1 VAYDA
6 VNERHFVWRRMMRV
20 DRPSVLPDIDRD
32 LPKVEF
38 LDLSR
43 IRPPIPEYLPVHT
56 QAPVQV
62 DVVFNLTGNQQLSLT
77 PNNLD
82 SFRPP
87 YAEDALRGAIALLA
101 QLAPSHGCVRV
112 SAIDILRLKV
122 ALDRSSADPES
133 NLNQIQHAI
142 PIVRDNASVDA
153 HTLAG
158 RTKAREFFHRFLEKV
173 ISDNAACSPG
183 FPNADRAI
191 IIVSDSL
198 IFPEGTDREPV
209 SPPERRNALF
219 FHVQFSYT
227 WFTTKNSMPTAVTA
241 FDEVG
246 HMLGH
251 LHPRHF
257 HVAEPNGLR
266 RAVAEIVKDIEA
278 STTVSAPQ

>member
-1 VAYDA
+1 MVRYRLALVAYDA

-43 IRPPIPEYLPVHT
+43 IRPPVPEYLPVHT

-133 NLNQIQHAI
+133 NLNQIQQAI

-173 ISDNAACSPG
+173 ISDNTRAAQ
-183 FPNADRAI
+183 
-191 IIVSDSL
+191 
-198 IFPEGTDREPV
+198 V
-209 SPPERRNALF
+209 SPTQTAPSSSSAIALSSPRAPTGNRY
-219 FHVQFSYT
+219 HPLNVAMLSASMYSSPT
-227 WFTTKNSMPTAVTA
+227 LGLLRKIRCLPPLPLSMRSATCSATFTRATSM
-241 FDEVG
+241 
-246 HMLGH
+246 
-251 LHPRHF
+251 
-257 HVAEPNGLR
+257 
-266 RAVAEIVKDIEA
+266 
-278 STTVSAPQ
+278 